1 MQPGS
6 DHALCDLAGLRALVV
21 EDQYLIARHVC
32 RMLRLLG
39 CEPIGPVPNLATAF
53 ATQEREA
60 PDCALLDVSLGDE
73 LVYPFAEELRRRSIP
88 FLFVTGYDQP
98 VIAKEFRGEPHLG
111 KPFDLPE
118 LYEALSRTV
127 PGRAPAHQGRSER

>member
-6 DHALCDLAGLRALVV
+6 DHAPRDLAGLRALVV
-21 EDQYLIARHVC
+21 EDQYLIARHIC
-32 RMLRLLG
+32 RMLQLLG
-39 CEPIGPVPNLATAF
+39 CEPVGPVPSLATAF

-73 LVYPFAEELRRRSIP
+73 LVYPFAEELRRRSVP

-98 VIAKEFRGEPHLG
+98 VIAKAFQAEPHLG
-111 KPFDLPE
+111 KPFGLCE

-127 PGRAPAHQGRSER
+127 PNRAAGRG